1 MLKEEF
7 FKQFVLVPKTVI
19 DTWPKIG
26 VNAITL
32 YTYFCYVAGD
42 TDTCSPTYT
51 EIQDHTKMRRE
62 IIAKAL
68 DVLEG
73 FGFIERHRRFGAST
87 VYVIVHK
94 PE

>member
-7 FKQFVLVPKTVI
+7 FKQFVLVPKTVV
-19 DTWPKIG
+19 DTMPKIG
-26 VNAITL
+26 VRAASL
-32 YTYFCYVAGD
+32 YTYLCCVAGGANI
-42 TDTCSPTYT
+42 CNPTY
-51 EIQDHTKMRRE
+51 EDIQEHTGMRRE
-62 IIAKAL
+62 TIAESL
-68 DVLEG
+68 DALEG